1 MDRFMRVQNQIKNLN
16 FDNIFRRLG
25 EIDMYLH

>member
-1 MDRFMRVQNQIKNLN
+1 MDRFMRVQYQIKNLN